1 MKRCSRIVSSIA
13 DLPWMT
19 FHVWG
24 RATLLGLAM
33 LMLAGGNDKQ
43 AHLPLPPGEA
53 GIAQPIP
60 RNITRTL
67 EMTGQ
72 TVAAKRDDLVARI

>member
-1 MKRCSRIVSSIA
+1 MKRRSRIISSIA
-13 DLPWMT
+13 GWPWMT
-19 FHVWG
+19 FHGWG
-24 RATLLGLAM
+24 RAALLGLAM

-72 TVAAKRDDLVARI
+72 TVAATRDDLIARI

>member
-1 MKRCSRIVSSIA
+1 MKRRSRIVLSIA
-13 DLPWMT
+13 GSPWMI
-19 FHVWG
+19 FHVCS
-24 RATLLGLAM
+24 RAALLGLAM
-33 LMLAGGNDKQ
+33 LILAGGSDKQ

-60 RNITRTL
+60 HNITRYL

-72 TVAAKRDDLVARI
+72 TVVATRDDLVARI

>member
-1 MKRCSRIVSSIA
+1 
-13 DLPWMT
+13 MT

-33 LMLAGGNDKQ
+33 LMLAGGNHKQ
-43 AHLPLPPGEA
+43 AHLPSPPGEA

-72 TVAAKRDDLVARI
+72 TAVTTRNDFVARV